1 MQIQISWLLQ
11 KPTDLDL
18 HCLLKQGMSCPAR
31 EGFINFLPFDWRC
44 IFCDILFAPPR
55 TKPLLKRVPSKRKE
69 FAPDGRLWLDWTDTQ
84 PDLSHRSAHIHFV
97 GFVMSW
103 LIFITITAFLSTA
116 VIIVV
121 VVIVVVL
128 ICVLGGWF
136 YYAYTHPTTPSGRW
150 LIEVYDLYE
159 LFNGQAI
166 TV

>member
-1 MQIQISWLLQ
+1 
-11 KPTDLDL
+11 
-18 HCLLKQGMSCPAR
+18 
-31 EGFINFLPFDWRC
+31 
-44 IFCDILFAPPR
+44 
-55 TKPLLKRVPSKRKE
+55 
-69 FAPDGRLWLDWTDTQ
+69 
-84 PDLSHRSAHIHFV
+84 
-97 GFVMSW
+97 MSW

-159 LFNGQAI
+159 LFNSQAI
-166 TV
+166 TVQVMSSWLNNLLTILRGRLSHLSDKPALVNILCQ